1 MKTDLIEST
10 TGSEIGKI
18 AYPSHIRLLW
28 LELLLQE
35 ILAVTAFILGMRFL
49 FRRLHSAH
57 FGQIH
62 GFHQAVH
69 SAAVDVNA
77 IFPRKTCSHFLCT
90 QSLVAF
96 DVKRKD
102 FCTERSVFHSSAGIL
117 AVAELVVGAPVD
129 LQNPTK
135 CGHSVLMAQRMNS
148 G

>member
-1 MKTDLIEST
+1 MLF
-10 TGSEIGKI
+10 
-18 AYPSHIRLLW
+18 PS
-28 LELLLQE
+28 
-35 ILAVTAFILGMRFL
+35 
-49 FRRLHSAH
+49 LHSA
-57 FGQIH
+57 
-62 GFHQAVH
+62 
-69 SAAVDVNA
+69 AADVNA

-135 CGHSVLMAQRMNS
+135 RGHSVLMAQRMNS